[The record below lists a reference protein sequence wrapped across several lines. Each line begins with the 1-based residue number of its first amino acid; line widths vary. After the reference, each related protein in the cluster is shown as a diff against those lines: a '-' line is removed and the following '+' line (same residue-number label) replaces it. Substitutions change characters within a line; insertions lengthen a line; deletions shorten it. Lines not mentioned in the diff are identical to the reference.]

1 MESCWHCDRDVH
13 EAPLTERVALMY
25 DTHSFDLEYSADE
38 DDSKIVCIG
47 SYTEGPQRASRAW
60 RTGSDITSWKVVYVN
75 GVKQGGAIPLSGAP
89 GPNWYP
95 IGAFVDDDGPSFMHD
110 KGFSLAPWQETLTAG
125 ILSSW
130 VAYDEA
136 YKPVECDLPED
147 IPEIKFGPENW
158 VPPMGYDPYPAQQY
172 WSARQSLPD
181 TSWQDIP
188 LPDMPKSDYK
198 ALGEELSE
206 KLNPKWSK
214 I

>member
-1 MESCWHCDRDVH
+1 MESCWHCNRDVH
-13 EAPLTERVALMY
+13 EAPLTERVAKMY
-25 DTHSFDLEYSADE
+25 DNHSFDLEYSADE
-38 DDSKIVCIG
+38 DDSPIVCIG
-47 SYTEGPQRASRAW
+47 SYAEGPKRAP
-60 RTGSDITSWKVVYVN
+60 RTWGDIYAN
-75 GVKQGGAIPLSGAP
+75 GVKQEGVLLLP
-89 GPNWYP
+89 GLNMEGWHP
-95 IGAFVDDDGPSFMHD
+95 IGTIADGPAFTYG

-147 IPEIKFGPENW
+147 IPEIKFGPESW

-198 ALGEELSE
+198 ALSEELSE